1 MSEIKFKINGFH
13 CESCVKLATMKIKK
27 IEGVQSVDIKD
38 NGEAVVEADREININ
53 KFSDAVAAAGHT
65 IEKA

>member
-1 MSEIKFKINGFH
+1 MNEIKFKVNGFH

-38 NGEAVVEADREININ
+38 DGEAVIEADREI
-53 KFSDAVAAAGHT
+53 SMDELSEAVAAAGHT
-65 IEKA
+65 IEKE